1 VDADLAPQL
10 RQRGLDAVS
19 VYDLNQQGL
28 SDEAILEQ
36 AAGQQRVLLTH
47 NIRHFVALHR
57 QYLAKGR
64 SHSGI
69 VVTNERY
76 IGRLIERVLA
86 FASTVPA
93 EEVGNQV
100 RFL

>member
-1 VDADLAPQL
+1 VAD
-10 RQRGLDAVS
+10 
-19 VYDLNQQGL
+19 
-28 SDEAILEQ
+28 
-36 AAGQQRVLLTH
+36 
-47 NIRHFVALHR
+47 
-57 QYLAKGR
+57 GR

-93 EEVGNQV
+93 EEVRNQV